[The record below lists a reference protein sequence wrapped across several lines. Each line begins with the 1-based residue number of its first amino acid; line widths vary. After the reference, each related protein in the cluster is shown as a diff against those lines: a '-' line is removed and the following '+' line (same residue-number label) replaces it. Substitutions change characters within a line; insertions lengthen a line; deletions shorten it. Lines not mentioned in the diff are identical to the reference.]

1 MMQDEEEFSR
11 LLNQSGTCRLESG
24 GSEQSI
30 LTSETVF
37 QFLNYPKILSI
48 LYKHRQET
56 LHFIKTEIQQ

>member
-11 LLNQSGTCRLESG
+11 LLNQSDTCRLESG

-37 QFLNYPKILSI
+37 QFLNYPKILPVV
-48 LYKHRQET
+48 YKHRQET